1 MPNLKFIF
9 RAYRYRFLIDPPE
22 IRYIRQ
28 NLKTGATAID
38 IGCHKG
44 GYLYWLRESVGS
56 RGRVFAFEPQPKL
69 FRYLNETVGDSQTVV
84 LENKG
89 LSSAP
94 GVLDFHIP
102 VTKSG
107 SSPGARIGS
116 FSGEEQVNT
125 IKIDVVTLDDYF
137 LTKNIAPSLIKIDVE
152 GHEKAVLEGGLELL
166 KKHRPKIL
174 MECEARHLN
183 GASVFEVFQLL
194 LDIGY
199 QGYFFENG
207 RLNPLSAFNPDVHQ
221 KAGDGRFWE
230 APGYVNNFVFEF

>member
-1 MPNLKFIF
+1 MTNLKFIF

-28 NLKTGATAID
+28 NLKKGDTAID

-44 GYLYWLRESVGS
+44 GYLYWLRKGVGR

-69 FRYLNETVGDSQTVV
+69 FRYLRETVGSSPNIV

-94 GVLDFHIP
+94 GVLDFNIP

-116 FSGEEQVNT
+116 FSGDEPFET
-125 IKIDVVTLDDYF
+125 IKIDVVTLDEYF
-137 LTKNIAPSLIKIDVE
+137 LKKNVAPALLKIDVE

-183 GASVFEVFQLL
+183 GTPVFEVFQLL

-199 QGYFFENG
+199 QGCFFENG
-207 RLNPLSAFNPDVHQ
+207 SLQPLSAFNPDVHQ

-230 APGYVNNFVFEF
+230 AKGYVNNFVFEF

>member
-1 MPNLKFIF
+1 MSNLKFIF

-22 IRYIRQ
+22 IRYILQ
-28 NLKTGATAID
+28 NLKKGDTAVD

-44 GYLYWLRESVGS
+44 GYLYWLRSGVGS
-56 RGRVFAFEPQPKL
+56 RGKVFAFEPQPKL
-69 FRYLNETVGDSQTVV
+69 FRYLRETIGSSQSVV

-94 GVLDFHIP
+94 GVIDFHIP

-116 FSGEEQVNT
+116 FSGNERFNT

-137 LTKNIAPSLIKIDVE
+137 LKKNIAPSLLKIDVE
-152 GHEKAVLEGGLELL
+152 GHEKAVLDGGLELL
-166 KKHRPKIL
+166 KKHHPKIL

-183 GASVFEVFQLL
+183 GASVFEVFQGL
-194 LDIGY
+194 LDMGY
-199 QGYFFENG
+199 RGYFFENG
-207 RLNPLSAFNPDVHQ
+207 RLQPLSAFNPDIHQ
-221 KAGDGRFWE
+221 KAGEGRFWE
-230 APGYVNNFVFEF
+230 AKGYVNNFVFEY